1 MQPED
6 VTNEQPVEKGP
17 QRLSYWIVGAG
28 IIGLVILLVGVALL
42 LDRRFRPAV
51 GTEPAVTTMAVAQP
65 TRSALIIPTSS
76 PVSTSVPAIA
86 TLPPGVRVA
95 NGPLER
101 EIEAGYLRYWDVLI
115 QAYLNLDTSHLGEV
129 MAGDELARVQKEI
142 LDLKAQGKAAKL
154 DVEHRIAFAKVA
166 PDNAIVYDEYL
177 NKSVYVDPTTKQ
189 ELKTSE
195 PATTEKISVYMQKVD
210 GSWKVTGGVRHD

>member
-6 VTNEQPVEKGP
+6 VANERPAEKQSWRP
-17 QRLSYWIVGAG
+17 AYWMVGAG
-28 IIGLVILLVGVALL
+28 IIGLVILLVAISLL
-42 LDRRFRPAV
+42 LDRRFRPTV
-51 GTEPAVTTMAVAQP
+51 GTEPVATSLAVVQP
-65 TRSALIIPTSS
+65 TQPALVMPTSVS
-76 PVSTSVPAIA
+76 PGAAAAA
-86 TLPPGVRVA
+86 TVTIPPGVRVA
-95 NGPLER
+95 SGPLER

-177 NKSVYVDPTTKQ
+177 NKSVFVDPTTKQ
-189 ELKTSE
+189 ELRASE
-195 PATTEKISVYMQKVD
+195 PATTEKISIYMRKVD
-210 GSWKVTGGVRHD
+210 GSWKVTGGVRND